1 MPPEESRL
9 RAVVEHLQAIDR
21 PPASAGERRAAEWLR
36 ERFTAHGL
44 QARVEEEPATGSFA
58 VPVALLCAA
67 GAAAGL
73 SRRARPLA
81 GIAGLAAAAGIADD
95 VSAGPH
101 LFRRLLPRRTTYN
114 VVAEAGDPD
123 AAETVVLVAHHD
135 AANGGVVFHP
145 GPTRWIADRF
155 PDWYARQETSP
166 PLLRLV
172 VAGPALAGLGALLG
186 RRGLRRL
193 GGWMA
198 LTSLLAVGDIAA
210 RSVVPGA
217 NDNLAAVAVLVELAR
232 LLGEEPPVGVRV
244 LLLSTGSEESFME
257 GMRGFVARHSPG
269 AQAGGCPAGDREA
282 RQGQPDAEHRTV
294 LQAGG
299 CPPRDREAQHG
310 QPDAEDRTFL
320 LARERTRFVVLE
332 CVGGPEAIV
341 LEGEGMLRMHDYTPA
356 MRDWLAACG
365 ERTGHPLRR
374 GLRSGFATDA
384 LIALKAGYP
393 TGVLAAIDRYKMAP
407 NYHSQ
412 RDVAANV
419 DFGTVAAC
427 AEVCLE
433 AVRSLSR
440 SRPAPVPAR

>member
-1 MPPEESRL
+1 MPPDHSRL

-36 ERFTAHGL
+36 EQFAAHGL
-44 QARVEEEPATGSFA
+44 DARVEEERATGSFA
-58 VPVALLCAA
+58 VPVALLSAA
-67 GAAAGL
+67 GTAAGL

-81 GIAGLAAAAGIADD
+81 SIAGLAAAAGIADD
-95 VSAGPH
+95 VSGGPH
-101 LFRRLLPRRTTYN
+101 LFRRLLPRRTTHN
-114 VVAEAGDPD
+114 VVAEAGDPEG
-123 AAETVVLVAHHD
+123 AETVVFVAHHD
-135 AANGGVVFHP
+135 AANGGVVFNP

-166 PLLRLV
+166 PLMRLV

-198 LTSLLAVGDIAA
+198 LASLIAVGDIAA

-232 LLGEEPPVGVRV
+232 LLREEPPAGVRV

-257 GMRGFVARHSPG
+257 GMRGFVARVTPG
-269 AQAGGCPAGDREA
+269 AQAGGCPAGDYAA
-282 RQGQPDAEHRTV
+282 RQDQPDAEHRTV
-294 LQAGG
+294 L
-299 CPPRDREAQHG
+299 
-310 QPDAEDRTFL
+310 T
-320 LARERTRFVVLE
+320 RERTRFVVLE

-341 LEGEGMLRMHDYTPA
+341 LEGEGMLRMHDYTPSV
-356 MRDWLAACG
+356 RDWLADCG
-365 ERTGHPLRR
+365 ARAGHTLRR

-384 LIALKAGYP
+384 LISLKAGYP
-393 TGVLAAIDRYKMAP
+393 TGVLAAIDEYKMAP

-412 RDVAANV
+412 RDVAANL

-440 SRPAPVPAR
+440 RRPAPVPAR

>member
-1 MPPEESRL
+1 MPPDPDRL

-36 ERFTAHGL
+36 QRFAAHGL
-44 QARVEEEPATGSFA
+44 AARVEEERATGSFA
-58 VPVALLCAA
+58 IPIALLSAV

-81 GIAGLAAAAGIADD
+81 GAAGLAAAAAIADD

-101 LFRRLLPRRTTYN
+101 LFRRLLPRRTTCN
-114 VVAEAGDPD
+114 VVAEAGDPEG
-123 AAETVVLVAHHD
+123 AETVVFVAHHD
-135 AANGGVVFHP
+135 AANGGAVFHP
-145 GPTRWIADRF
+145 GLTRWIADRF
-155 PDWYARQETSP
+155 PDWYAGQETSP
-166 PLLRLV
+166 PLMRLV

-186 RRGLRRL
+186 RRGVRRL

-198 LTSLLAVGDIAA
+198 LASLLALGDIAA

-232 LLGEEPPVGVRV
+232 LLGSQPPEGVRV

-257 GMRGFVARHSPG
+257 GMRGFIGRHPL
-269 AQAGGCPAGDREA
+269 P
-282 RQGQPDAEHRTV
+282 
-294 LQAGG
+294 
-299 CPPRDREAQHG
+299 
-310 QPDAEDRTFL
+310 
-320 LARERTRFVVLE
+320 ERTRFVVLE

-356 MRDWLAACG
+356 VRDWLTDCG
-365 ERTGHPLRR
+365 ARAGHRLRR

-384 LIALKAGYP
+384 LISLKAGYP
-393 TGVLAAIDRYKMAP
+393 TGVLAAIDEYKMAP

-412 RDVAANV
+412 RDVAANL
-419 DFGTVAAC
+419 DLGTVAAC

-440 SRPAPVPAR
+440 RPPAPVPAR